1 MNKQKS
7 KPWADFFRIAILVA
21 ALATAICVLA
31 FGVVIF
37 WNEFWNV
44 PRLVYGVLPTYV
56 VKEQHV
62 NGLVVENRGHQTAHK
77 VLIRVTDLEQ
87 PIESYTIKTNEQITA
102 KEGDE
107 HNIAI
112 WLDRIVPGSSVTLY
126 VPTQQPVSL
135 DKYLSITSEEGL
147 ATPASGQQDLSTL
160 SVFSLVGV
168 VGLFLVLIGGGIGWA
183 LGRLSQAAQ
192 R

>member
-1 MNKQKS
+1 MNKRKS
-7 KPWADFFRIAILVA
+7 SPWPDFFRLVLLVGSLVVA
-21 ALATAICVLA
+21 VCVLA

-56 VKEQHV
+56 VKDQHV
-62 NGLVVENRGHQTAHK
+62 NGLVVENRGHETAHK
-77 VLIRVTDLEQ
+77 VLIRVTDLDQ

-107 HNIAI
+107 HNISV

-126 VPTQQPVSL
+126 VPTAQPVSL
-135 DKYLSITSEEGL
+135 DKNLSITSEEGL
-147 ATPASGQQDLSTL
+147 AVPASGQQDLNTL
-160 SVFSLVGV
+160 TVFSLVGV
-168 VGLFLVLIGGGIGWA
+168 VGLFLVIIGGGIGWA
-183 LGRLSQAAQ
+183 LARLSA
-192 R
+192 RG